1 MSIIR
6 HMTRLSPARRL
17 QLFRVRAAILLAVF
31 LSAGTSLPSLD
42 ALAHHGDG
50 AEGRRSQQ
58 HIEPAGGCL
67 NHSDRCTLGRSG
79 PGSGAELSLGGNLR
93 LELLASTAHQPLPVQ
108 PPSSADSV
116 GLPQPRAPPV
126 RQA

>member
-1 MSIIR
+1 
-6 HMTRLSPARRL
+6 MTRLSTARRL
-17 QLFRVRAAILLAVF
+17 QLFRVRATILLAVF

-50 AEGRRSQQ
+50 AESRRSQQ

-67 NHSDRCTLGRSG
+67 SHSDRCTLGRSG
-79 PGSGAELSLGGNLR
+79 PGSGAQLSLGDNLR
-93 LELLASTAHQPLPVQ
+93 LEPLASTTHQPAPVQ
-108 PPSSADSV
+108 RPSSTDRV
-116 GLPQPRAPPV
+116 GLSQPRAPPV